1 MEESG
6 YDVQKDLHLRFDGV
20 CDSHDRS
27 GARPSRTEPAQIRR
41 RKGCGEVR
49 RVLAGRPLF
58 WTAETFPT
66 WLRPRRRS
74 ESSASLSISAARP
87 GCLTLGPENAAGNGG
102 EVVASVGPIDAF
114 EAPEYMLRINTSLA
128 PPGTKTSIHSH
139 PGSEAI
145 HVLSGEVTV
154 RWPDRTEV
162 IAAGNSQAGQ
172 PPHTAME
179 ATSTGDEDLVEL
191 IMFVVDPSQEFGP
204 PAVLD

>member
-1 MEESG
+1 MTYG
-6 YDVQKDLHLRFDGV
+6 
-20 CDSHDRS
+20 
-27 GARPSRTEPAQIRR
+27 RTSIRR
-41 RKGCGEVR
+41 LTAGATLGIAMA
-49 RVLAGRPLF
+49 LAPGVAQSQGKFVVEKVAEKTVGSLPDGPLF

-66 WLRPRRRS
+66 LAEAEAKVG
-74 ESSASLSISAARP
+74 ESSIAAEID
-87 GCLTLGPENAAGNGG
+87 GKAWLLTLGPENAAGHGG

-128 PPGTKTSIHSH
+128 PPGSKTSIHSH

-162 IAAGNSQAGQ
+162 IAAGESQAGQ

-179 ATSTGDEDLVEL
+179 ATSTGNEDLVEL
-191 IMFVVDPSQEFGP
+191 IMFLVDPNEEFGK
-204 PAVLD
+204 PAVLN